1 MEERSNI
8 HCVLKKKKNN
18 FIINVLEIKG
28 SGKSFVLFNKTCG
41 SLPGIRGSKKYTTVA
56 LESLGKEIFMKL
68 FKKGHKFMDIE
79 LILTFKIDKFVRS
92 FVRGLI
98 LYGKNYI
105 RIFLK
110 LEIIYT
116 HNGIRAR
123 KQRRV

>member
-1 MEERSNI
+1 MENRAQI
-8 HCVLKKKKNN
+8 QCILKKKKNN
-18 FIINVLEIKG
+18 FIVNLLEVKENNA
-28 SGKSFVLFNKTCG
+28 SFVIFNKTCG
-41 SLPGIRGSKKYTTVA
+41 SLPGISGSKKYTSVA
-56 LESLGKEIFMKL
+56 LESLGKGCFLKL
-68 FKKGHKFMDIE
+68 FKKGYKFMDIE